1 MIVLTSEQDVELS
14 THIGVA
20 TVELEGRH
28 FTPLVEA
35 NQTIKKGQPLIKA
48 DLAAIQAEG
57 YATITPVVVTNAS
70 AFEKIMNEK
79 ESLIVAN

>member
-1 MIVLTSEQDVELS
+1 MTSEQDVELS

-35 NQTIKKGQPLIKA
+35 NQAIKKSQPLIKA
-48 DLAAIQAEG
+48 DPTLERIG
-57 YATITPVVVTNAS
+57 FCGV
-70 AFEKIMNEK
+70 
-79 ESLIVAN
+79 